1 MQLPYI
7 SSINILYIKMLL
19 ISEKVRRYSS
29 RIGDDSVAVSIEKG
43 ILNFKM
49 IELNH
54 LIKSLRVK
62 EIYKIYRYSFIM

>member
-1 MQLPYI
+1 
-7 SSINILYIKMLL
+7 MLL
-19 ISEKVRRYSS
+19 ISKKVRRYRS

-43 ILNFKM
+43 ILNCKM

>member
-1 MQLPYI
+1 
-7 SSINILYIKMLL
+7 MLL

-29 RIGDDSVAVSIEKG
+29 RIGEDSVAVSIEKG
-43 ILNFKM
+43 ILKFKM

-62 EIYKIYRYSFIM
+62 EIYKIYKYSFIMYCFNLL

>member
-1 MQLPYI
+1 
-7 SSINILYIKMLL
+7 MLL